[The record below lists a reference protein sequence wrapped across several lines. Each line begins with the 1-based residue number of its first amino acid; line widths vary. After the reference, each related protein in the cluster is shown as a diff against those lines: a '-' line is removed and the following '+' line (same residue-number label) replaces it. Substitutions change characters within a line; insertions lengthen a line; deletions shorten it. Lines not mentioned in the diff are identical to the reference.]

1 MTFLVTHKTN
11 EEGSI
16 TALFE
21 PISGEVYS
29 NTTMLHYVIKFVSDL
44 RHLSCY
50 LQVFWF
56 LPPIKL
62 TTTV

>member
-29 NTTMLHYVIKFVSDL
+29 NTTMLHYVNIVFV
-44 RHLSCY
+44 LSVMS
-50 LQVFWF
+50 LIN
-56 LPPIKL
+56 LKKK
-62 TTTV
+62 